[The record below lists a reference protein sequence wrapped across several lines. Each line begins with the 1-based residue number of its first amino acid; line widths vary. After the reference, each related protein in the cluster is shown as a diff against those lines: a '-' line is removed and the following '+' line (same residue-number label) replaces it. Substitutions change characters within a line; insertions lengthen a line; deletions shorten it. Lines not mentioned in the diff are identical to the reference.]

1 MSSMVEDSFESFQT
15 KKASFGKHTKHT
27 VKHSARDSDYS
38 SSMGT
43 AEDLLATKS
52 IAGRAFRSARQRK
65 EAAQAL
71 IAARARGNQARARAN
86 ALRATS
92 KLRGAVFLGM
102 FHQPAR

>member
-1 MSSMVEDSFESFQT
+1 MSSIVEDSFGSFAAE
-15 KKASFGKHTKHT
+15 ASVGKHKHHV

-52 IAGRAFRSARQRK
+52 FAGKAFRSPRQRK

-71 IAARARGNQARARAN
+71 IAARARGKQARARAN

-102 FHQPAR
+102 FRRPAQ